1 MTFIG
6 PPADQTAQL
15 LQVSVGEVLAAAMA
29 PIRAARFAAV
39 ATGGVS
45 LLAKRF
51 KERFID
57 EKDACGKAV
66 RDAEPRFAEL
76 RAKYRPAASSE

>member
-1 MTFIG
+1 MLEG
-6 PPADQTAQL
+6 
-15 LQVSVGEVLAAAMA
+15 G
-29 PIRAARFAAV
+29 AAV

-45 LLAKRF
+45 LLARRF

-66 RDAEPRFAEL
+66 RDAEPRFAEM
-76 RAKYRPAASSE
+76 RAKLRPAVSSE